1 MRQPAQWSGVLP
13 LPTQRFEGKETML
26 HNVAK
31 QGSQMMTSLTQRRF
45 RPFVR
50 FALMITLCAALSGCG
65 ESLSPEMLAIRSR
78 LLTKDLTSASTTRQ
92 EEPIMTI
99 REQLKSGQKKAGDV
113 VLVRA
118 RVNAGDMSPFA
129 EGLASVTLTDATGHD
144 GDESHNPHECPFCK
158 RDILEMMAILEFR
171 GSDGQIIPEDTRKLL
186 DLREFDLVLVEGTLS
201 TADDGML
208 RIQGSRLEV
217 LR

>member
-1 MRQPAQWSGVLP
+1 
-13 LPTQRFEGKETML
+13 ML
-26 HNVAK
+26 RTVAEPRLLT
-31 QGSQMMTSLTQRRF
+31 MTSLTQRTLRLW
-45 RPFVR
+45 PR
-50 FALMITLCAALSGCG
+50 FALMIASCAALAGCG
-65 ESLSPEMLAIRSR
+65 ESLSPEMLAIRNR
-78 LLTKDLTSASTTRQ
+78 LLTKDLMSASTSRQ

-118 RVNAGDMSPFA
+118 RVNAGDLSPFA
-129 EGLASVTLTDATGHD
+129 EGLASVTLTDATDHD

-171 GSDGQIIPEDTRKLL
+171 GTDGKIIPEDARRLL

>member
-1 MRQPAQWSGVLP
+1 MFAESPSD
-13 LPTQRFEGKETML
+13 
-26 HNVAK
+26 
-31 QGSQMMTSLTQRRF
+31 QGSQVMNMLAHRLLRNSCHW
-45 RPFVR
+45 
-50 FALMITLCAALSGCG
+50 ALAAVICVTLVGCG
-65 ESLSPEMLAIRSR
+65 ESLSPEMLAIRDR
-78 LLTKDLTSASTTRQ
+78 LLTSDLASASSSRQ

-99 REQLKSGQKKAGDV
+99 REQLKSGQKKAGDT

-118 RVNAGDMSPFA
+118 RVNAGDLSPFA

-158 RDILEMMAILEFR
+158 RDILEMLAILEFR
-171 GSDGQIIPEDTRKLL
+171 GDDGQIIPEDARKLL

-201 TADDGML
+201 TGEDGML
-208 RIQGSRLEV
+208 RIQGSRLQI